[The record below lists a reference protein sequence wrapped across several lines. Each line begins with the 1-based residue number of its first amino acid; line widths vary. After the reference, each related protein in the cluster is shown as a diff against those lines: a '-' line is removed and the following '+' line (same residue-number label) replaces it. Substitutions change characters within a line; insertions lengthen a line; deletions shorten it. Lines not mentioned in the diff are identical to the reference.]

1 MLDQQQPRFVDTS
14 SFLLRED
21 FAQVFQRD
29 GTTAAD
35 LLTHLTLKF
44 NRLLEALRSEEA
56 QRKAAEQLAAELQAK
71 ISQYHDFDQ
80 VLATHDALIEAEALR
95 GRLTALET
103 ELSLCLCE
111 KTKL

>member
-1 MLDQQQPRFVDTS
+1 VLDQQQARFVDTS

-80 VLATHDALIEAEALR
+80 VLATHDALRDA
-95 GRLTALET
+95 
-103 ELSLCLCE
+103 
-111 KTKL
+111 